1 MTRKLAAIALLALI
15 LLTARWAVAHTYT
28 LILWA
33 AVISSVAVVAGP
45 AIGKA
50 TRKARSAIA
59 PKQQAPK
66 QLTSEEIDWSSMVM
80 GYRLP
85 NERKDV

>member
-15 LLTARWAVAHTYT
+15 LLTARWAIAHTYT

-45 AIGKA
+45 AIAKA
-50 TRKARSAIA
+50 TRKARGAIA
-59 PKQQAPK
+59 PKQQPR
-66 QLTSEEIDWSSMVM
+66 QLTSEEIDWSAMVM